1 MRVAKVTHVGLVR
14 KSNEDALIID
24 ENLGL
29 FGVADG
35 MGGHKAGE
43 VASELAVQQ
52 LVEYFGRQQ
61 ASESSLADQLRE
73 GVSLA
78 NEAVYNQAMHR
89 ENLRGMGTTIT
100 VGVFRG
106 PRLYIANVG
115 DSRAYLLRE
124 GVFTRLT
131 TDHSLVFEL
140 VQQGGISQ
148 EEAFQHP
155 QRNVL
160 TRALGTSPEVEADIT
175 EMDLMAGDLLLFC
188 TDGLCGLLREEEIAA
203 ILKNN
208 DIFAA
213 QKGLLEAALERGG
226 QDNIS
231 MVLVELD

>member
-61 ASESSLADQLRE
+61 ASEISLADQLRE